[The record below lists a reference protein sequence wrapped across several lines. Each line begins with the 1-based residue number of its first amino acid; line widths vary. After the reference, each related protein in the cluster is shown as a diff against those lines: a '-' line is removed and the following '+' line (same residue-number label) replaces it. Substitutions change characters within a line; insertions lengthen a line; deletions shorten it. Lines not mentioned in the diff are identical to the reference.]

1 MVYSPFNDL
10 VTGGPSTMTAL
21 ADQYDDEFVVKVS
34 GGEVPDLPAGFDI
47 IDMAGD
53 DSHDFYTLRRRNET
67 A

>member
-1 MVYSPFNDL
+1 
-10 VTGGPSTMTAL
+10 MTAL